1 MKKYWIKFCAFFALS
16 AAVCAFAVF
25 ISNMWD
31 TPAVPAVAQTTEDVY
46 KRQGESGFPSS
57 ERSPSPSKAT
67 VMSSA
72 DRPAGRNR

>member
-31 TPAVPAVAQTTEDVY
+31 TPAVPAVAQTTEIEFYQQREDAY
-46 KRQGESGFPSS
+46 RLERQG
-57 ERSPSPSKAT
+57 K
-67 VMSSA
+67 
-72 DRPAGRNR
+72 